1 MDRRKFLQGIALT
14 AAASGVVAASL
25 EAERRGPTSVGVQLQ
40 QMWADASPAG
50 IEGHT
55 RVCEFSRAEG
65 LWSVYEDVRTRDGVM
80 TFVSPG
86 GKALVLTRQVEANF
100 AGSGP
105 LYMGLKLSDIGLTG
119 ADLLAD
125 ALLKHGGDPDP
136 EQVKSIAPPIGSS
149 VGPDDWPP
157 FNTFLGT
164 VECLDT
170 LPVFPSGSTLTY
182 HPSQH
187 FPEIRQALA
196 LKRHEGLTGGWMPC
210 PRKVMPAKD
219 GGYYEASLFG
229 EVSGDK
235 DAGKIQFIVQ
245 TWHRTVHVKDGTI
258 VKAAYGHSYP
268 AYGPARSDP
277 TAEEFFSAMLDF
289 ALYWQAKLH
298 DAVAMNLPDQSY
310 ADMARHALVKE
321 LMVRPGGVYPKYGA
335 VERAY
340 YGSEYDGF
348 QDIFTSSLYANLE
361 WGRFKMAADVFDNYY
376 TEFVDARGAIN
387 MRGPETGQYGM
398 MLSLVAMYLRY
409 TGDAALVLKHR
420 RKIEAI
426 ATILTMLHDESLK
439 FAPGSDGYGLIH
451 GWNESDACLSSTPD
465 VWWKPYFANSALAA
479 RGFKDI
485 SETWRHLGVSTP
497 KTIDDWTRRSEMLRA
512 AVAASVKKNIR
523 TEMKPPYIGPL
534 PGMKLTFWESMKTE
548 KPSEQ
553 QWAHRAY
560 AELLQADVLP
570 PDLAHTVIDCMRAYG
585 ATTAG
590 VVANVEI
597 PHAEGRNILGFISYG
612 YALELLRLDRIEEY
626 LLFLYS
632 HRFHDHS
639 RGSWMAGEVA
649 DITAGT
655 PLFCIPAQLTI
666 PVLVRWMVVLED
678 MDEERLYFGK
688 GLPRDWVASGK
699 EIAIEQAPTRWG
711 RVDFRMISEKQADGT
726 TKVTADVRLPQQN
739 APAEIAVKLRVPTAW
754 ACTSVS
760 VNGNPARL
768 GGPHRDSVT
777 IPALRGAS
785 CQIVA
790 CYS

>member
-14 AAASGVVAASL
+14 AAVSGVSAASL
-25 EAERRGPTSVGVQLQ
+25 EAEGREVASIHSDIGTN
-40 QMWADASPAG
+40 WADATPAG

-55 RVCEFSRAEG
+55 RVCQFPRAEG
-65 LWSVYEDVRTRDGVM
+65 TWSVYEDLRTRDGVM
-80 TFVSPG
+80 TFVSPA
-86 GKALVLTRQVEANF
+86 GKALVLTRRVEANF
-100 AGSGP
+100 PGPGP

-119 ADLLAD
+119 NDLLAE
-125 ALLKHGGDPDP
+125 ALLKQGGDPDP

-187 FPEIRQALA
+187 FPEIKQALA

-229 EVSGDK
+229 QVTGDK
-235 DAGKIQFIVQ
+235 NGGKIQFIVQ
-245 TWHRTVHVKDGTI
+245 TWHRTVLVKDGKI
-258 VKAAYGHSYP
+258 VKASHGHSYP

-277 TAEEFFSAMLDF
+277 TAEDFFSAMLDF
-289 ALYWQAKLH
+289 ALYWQARLQ
-298 DAVAMNLPDQSY
+298 DAVAVTLPDQSF

-348 QDIFTSSLYANLE
+348 QDIFTSSMYANLE
-361 WGRFKMAADVFDNYY
+361 WGRFTMAADVFDNYY
-376 TEFVDARGAIN
+376 TEFVDERGAIN

-420 RKIEAI
+420 KKIEAI
-426 ATILTMLHDESLK
+426 ATILTTLHDESLK
-439 FAPGSDGYGLIH
+439 LAEDNVGCGLIH

-465 VWWKPYFANSALAA
+465 VWWKPYFANSALAS

-485 SETWRHLGVSTP
+485 SETWKQLGAGSP
-497 KTIDDWTRRSEMLRA
+497 QTIDDWTRRSERLRI
-512 AVAASVKKNIR
+512 AVAASLKKNTR
-523 TEMKPPYIGPL
+523 TERKPPYIGPL

-560 AELLQADVLP
+560 AELLQADMLP
-570 PDLAHTVIDCMRAYG
+570 PPLANTVIDCMRAYG

-590 VVANVEI
+590 VVANVEV

-612 YALELLRLDRIEEY
+612 YALSLLRLDRIEEY

-666 PVLVRWMVVLED
+666 PLLVRWMLVLED
-678 MDEERLYFGK
+678 TDEERLYFGK
-688 GLPRDWVASGK
+688 GLPREWVGSGK
-699 EIAIEQAPTRWG
+699 EIAIQQAPTRWG
-711 RVDFRMISEKQADGT
+711 RVDFRMFAAKQADGNT
-726 TKVTADVRLPQQN
+726 LVSAEVRLPRQSS
-739 APAEIAVKLRVPTAW
+739 PAEISVKLRVPTQW
-754 ACTSVS
+754 TCTSVS
-760 VNGNPARL
+760 VNGKPFL
-768 GGPHRDSVT
+768 LSGPHHDSVAIQT
-777 IPALRGAS
+777 LHGPS
-785 CQIVA
+785 FQIVA
-790 CYS
+790 SYS